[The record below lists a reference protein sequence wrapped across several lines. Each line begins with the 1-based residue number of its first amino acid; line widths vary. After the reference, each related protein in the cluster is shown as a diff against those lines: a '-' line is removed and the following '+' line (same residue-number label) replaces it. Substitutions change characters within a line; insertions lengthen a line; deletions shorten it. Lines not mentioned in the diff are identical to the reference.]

1 MNRKQI
7 LNIHLYL
14 ALFFLPFLLLM
25 PVTGGSYLLGIKGTR
40 EIVETF
46 RVDQKIPKE
55 EKIRD
60 EWLRDQFSANNVDY
74 KWESIKINGDTLTL
88 RPSSRDY
95 YVISPSGESTV
106 FNKISPSFMARLM
119 ELHFGHGPAWFRIV
133 EEAFALA
140 LVLITIS
147 GIWMMVMVKAY
158 RKKILIPF
166 SIGFIITLLAVVL

>member
-25 PVTGGSYLLGIKGTR
+25 PISGGSYLLGIKGSR
-40 EIVETF
+40 ETVEAF

-55 EKIRD
+55 EKVRD
-60 EWLRDQFSANNVDY
+60 EWLKEQFSANNVDY
-74 KWESIKINGDTLTL
+74 KWESVKVNGESLTL

-95 YVISPSGESTV
+95 YVVYPDGESAV
-106 FNKISPSFMARLM
+106 FNKVSPSFMASLM
-119 ELHFGHGPAWFRIV
+119 ELHFGHGPAWFRMI
-133 EEAFALA
+133 EQAFALA
-140 LVLITIS
+140 LILITIS

-158 RKKILIPF
+158 RMKILIPF
-166 SIGFIITLLAVVL
+166 SIGLLVTLLSILL

>member
-7 LNIHLYL
+7 LNVHLYL

-25 PVTGGSYLLGIKGTR
+25 PISGGSYLLGIKGER
-40 EIVETF
+40 ETIEAF

-60 EWLRDQFSANNVDY
+60 EWLKNQFSNNNIDY
-74 KWESIKINGDTLTL
+74 KWESVKVNGDTLTL

-95 YVISPSGESTV
+95 YVVFPDGENTV

-119 ELHFGHGPAWFRIV
+119 ELHFGHGPAWFRIM
-133 EEAFALA
+133 EQAFALA
-140 LVLITIS
+140 LILITIS
-147 GIWMMVMVKAY
+147 GVWMMVMVKAY
-158 RKKILIPF
+158 RTKILIPF
-166 SIGFIITLLAVVL
+166 SIGLIITLLAVVL